1 MAEEEKKEGEAAP
14 AEGEQAP
21 PKKSPLKLILF
32 IAGPIVLIGIIAA
45 VLFFT
50 GIIGGKKDKHD
61 KKDKAKTEAIAK
73 KAHEEDEEKEDE
85 EKEEKE
91 EKKDDKKEG
100 HGGPEV
106 AYFDINDLLINLNS
120 EGKKAHF
127 LKISVSMEL
136 KKAED
141 KAKLEKLKPKI
152 IDQFQVYLRE
162 LRVEDLRGSA
172 GLQKIRSELLL
183 RVSTIVA
190 PVKIKDLYFRDMLVQ

>member
-1 MAEEEKKEGEAAP
+1 MAEEEKKDASSS
-14 AEGEQAP
+14 EGEQAP

-61 KKDKAKTEAIAK
+61 KKNKAKTEAIAK
-73 KAHEEDEEKEDE
+73 KAHEDEDEKEEE
-85 EKEEKE
+85 EKEE
-91 EKKDDKKEG
+91 KDDKKEG

-106 AYFDINDLLINLNS
+106 AYFEINDLLINLNS

-136 KKAED
+136 KKMED

-183 RVSTIVA
+183 RVSTIAA